1 MVCILGLM
9 MEPSAYA
16 RLSTEKINPSSRNL
30 DRLKARDI
38 VRLMNREERRVLWA
52 VTRAENAIVRT
63 ARLAAQAFRAGRR
76 LYFAGA
82 GTSGR
87 LGVLEAAE
95 CPPTFGTPPS
105 QVQALMAGGRGAVFE
120 SKEGAEDSRAL
131 ARRDSRSIRRGD
143 VVVGIAASGVT
154 DYARTVLQVAQNR
167 GAKTILMT
175 CNPRADLKGLDVRL
189 VLDTGPE
196 VLAGS
201 TRLKAAT
208 ACKLALNRITL
219 ASMVLVG
226 KVYGNRMVD
235 LQPKSRKLRARGLRL
250 VEEIGQV
257 TPKTAKTLFH
267 EARQNVKTALVMAK
281 KGGTASQARQRLLRV
296 NGSLRR
302 ALA

>member
-1 MVCILGLM
+1 M